1 MYKKTTLFVLASILI
16 LSFVN
21 FNPIGRVFTNV
32 VDDELEMF
40 VNVNNPTNTDYDNVK
55 IRAFSEDLGFAMY
68 SHGFDLDD
76 NNRATKRMHGDIPK
90 IEPGVYWV
98 RITLSGSIR
107 DVKYVP
113 LYVY

>member
-1 MYKKTTLFVLASILI
+1 MYKKTTLLILASILI

-32 VDDELEMF
+32 VDNELEMF
-40 VNVNNPTNTDYDNVK
+40 VNVRNPTNTNYNNVNM
-55 IRAFSEDLGFAMY
+55 RVFSEGIDFSMY
-68 SHGFDLDD
+68 SGGFDLRKND
-76 NNRATKRMHGDIPK
+76 RSTKRIYADISG
-90 IEPGVYWV
+90 IEPGEYWV
-98 RITLSGSIR
+98 RISLSGSIR